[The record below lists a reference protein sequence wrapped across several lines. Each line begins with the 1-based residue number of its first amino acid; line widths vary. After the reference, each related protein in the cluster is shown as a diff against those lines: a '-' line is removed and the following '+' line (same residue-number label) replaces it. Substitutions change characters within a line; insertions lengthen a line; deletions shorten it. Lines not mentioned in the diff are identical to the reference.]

1 MTQNDKLDRRALI
14 AAGAVAGLSVLPA
27 AAQDRGEYPEPGLSF
42 AFQLDVQLAPVQEL
56 GMVDG
61 VRRRIIPITGGWVHG
76 PRLQGEVLPGGADW
90 QGVRPGDGLTRL
102 QARYWL
108 KAADGTVIGV
118 ENRGIRRAE
127 AAVMQRLLAGEIVS
141 PHDYYFRA
149 TPSFEVGE
157 GPHRWLNESLFI
169 CVGARL
175 PDKAIVRVYAVT

>member
-1 MTQNDKLDRRALI
+1 MARNEKLDRRALM
-14 AAGAVAGLSVLPA
+14 AAGAAAGLSVLPA
-27 AAQDRGEYPEPGLSF
+27 SAQDRGDYPEPGLSF
-42 AFQLDVQLAPVQEL
+42 VFQLDVQLAQVQEL

-61 VRRRIIPITGGWVHG
+61 VRRRIIPIIGGRVHG
-76 PRLQGEVLPGGADW
+76 PRLQGDVLPGGADW

-102 QARYWL
+102 HARYWL
-108 KAADGTVIGV
+108 KAADGAVIGV
-118 ENRGIRRAE
+118 ENHGIRRAE
-127 AAVMQRLLAGEIVS
+127 APVMQRLLAGEIVS

-169 CVGARL
+169 CVGARM